1 MKRTFTW
8 ILLAVL
14 LAATAAAAGGRPEAP
29 DAASLIAKGR
39 QQLGRGEVDAAVQ
52 TLVLAREASPA
63 DPAVYSA
70 LAAAYL
76 KMGAEPMAVMQLQKS
91 IELDS
96 TQVDTR
102 LQLAEI
108 HLHNHRWAEA
118 GRLYREVLRR
128 DPQNDSAGLGLGHL
142 FLKAKQP
149 AAAAQTLEG
158 YVGRHPEDER
168 TAADYL
174 GALEASGRD
183 EPLARAAESVLASR
197 PDWPP
202 ALRAAGGA
210 RARLGQPEAALAH
223 YQHLEK
229 QQPLAGA
236 DAATVGRCLVALKK
250 DDEAVAWFERA
261 SRDGAAA
268 VDWAEPA
275 AASMRLQHW
284 SEAASLYERKL
295 AQDSTSVSALVNFAL
310 CKQQLQEFE
319 PARKAL
325 LRAVA
330 LRPDHLAAQYS
341 LAMNYV
347 RMDSTRA
354 ARRTYTTVVHLA
366 AANTAEHTDEL
377 RQAYHYL
384 CVMDLLDKDWPAAI
398 ARLDQALQLDPKS
411 VELRLYRAQAF
422 FAVNRKAD
430 AKQDFELVLR
440 MQPGNKEAQKGLN
453 LLAQFN

>member
-1 MKRTFTW
+1 MKGTILS
-8 ILLAVL
+8 ILLPFL
-14 LAATAAAAGGRPEAP
+14 LAATAAAAKPEAP

-39 QQLGRGEVDAAVQ
+39 EQLGRGEVDAAVQ

-63 DPAVYSA
+63 DPAVYNA
-70 LAAAYL
+70 LATAYQ
-76 KMGAEPMAVMQLQKS
+76 KMGAEPMAVVQLQKS

-108 HLHNHRWAEA
+108 HLHNQRWAEA

-128 DPQNDSAGLGLGHL
+128 DPQNDSAGLGLGRL

-149 AAAAQTLEG
+149 AAAAQTLAG
-158 YVGRHPEDER
+158 YVGRHPEDEQ
-168 TAADYL
+168 TAAAYL
-174 GALEASGRD
+174 DALDAGGGRD
-183 EPLARAAESVLASR
+183 EALATAAESMLGTR

-202 ALRAAGGA
+202 ALRAAARA

-223 YQHLEK
+223 FQHLDPL
-229 QQPLAGA
+229 QPLAGA
-236 DAATVGRCLVALKK
+236 DAVAAGRCLLALNRGA
-250 DDEAVAWFERA
+250 EAVVWFDRA
-261 SRDGAAA
+261 NDAG
-268 VDWAEPA
+268 VDWSEPA
-275 AASMRLQHW
+275 DACMRLQRW
-284 SEAASLYERKL
+284 SEAARLYERKL
-295 AQDSTSVSALVNFAL
+295 AQDSTSVSALVNYAL
-310 CKQQLQEFE
+310 CEQQLQAFE

-341 LAMNYV
+341 LATNYV
-347 RMDSTRA
+347 RMDSTQA
-354 ARRTYTTVVHLA
+354 ARRTYKTVVHLA
-366 AANTAEHTDEL
+366 GANTAEHAEEL
-377 RQAYHYL
+377 RQAYRYL
-384 CVMDLLDKDWPAAI
+384 SVLDLLDKDWPAAI
-398 ARLDQALQLDPKS
+398 TRLDQALQLDPKS

-422 FAVNRKAD
+422 VAVNRKAE